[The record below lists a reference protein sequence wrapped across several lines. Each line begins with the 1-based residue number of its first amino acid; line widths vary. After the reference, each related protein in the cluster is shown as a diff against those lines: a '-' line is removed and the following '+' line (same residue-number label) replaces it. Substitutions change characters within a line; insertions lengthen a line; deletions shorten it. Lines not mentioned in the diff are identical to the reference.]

1 MTAPTTTITTAML
14 TPKWVDEIVQK
25 WNSRTYS
32 VFIVH
37 GNIYDVFPVSNGNG
51 SAKYVSLKGYL
62 ANKLFKD
69 RDYMLYY
76 DIGDGLTFGNKAMQ
90 GEFYKWLEIFDETE
104 KTDYHIKGLPKE
116 FIRLVP
122 LLRRFF
128 LKVADDKKGVTFII
142 DYAEKIVP
150 ESTGGGSSTEERQSV
165 VSLLK
170 WGTSPDMRFSDIGI
184 FLMTEGITELQA
196 DLVRNPHIAQINID
210 LPNKDE
216 RQYFLENSEWVS
228 NLVMEA
234 TNSKTPLPLD
244 NTAILLKSCGD
255 FDLPTLAARTSGLNI
270 VRIQHLLAEA
280 LHNNKKLTWQYV
292 AECKKK
298 LIEEYC
304 QGLVKFVEPKAGV
317 NLECVATHTAAK
329 KKLQELVWLIKN
341 GKTDVLE
348 RGILLPGRIGV
359 GKSYLIYCFASEC
372 GLPVMEI
379 GDFRSKWVGDTEK
392 QQSRILMTVKALGPV
407 IVVIDEADAVFGNR
421 SNSSG
426 DSGVSSR
433 VFAGF
438 AAHIGDSS
446 LRGRELW
453 IAMTSRP
460 DMMAIDMKRQGRFG
474 LCIPLFPSQNEN
486 DVMDM
491 FNVLSKINKMTLSDE
506 TKEFIRV
513 SLGDKSLTGSDVEA
527 IVLRAK
533 ERAVLDSRDN
543 NVTAE
548 DFKASVETFIDPL
561 DPLLLKLQMLAAVL
575 ACSDKRYLPQKYLD
589 MDRTALYQEFM
600 QTKMELQML

>member
-1 MTAPTTTITTAML
+1 MIP
-14 TPKWVDEIVQK
+14 TPKWVNEIVQK
-25 WNSRTYS
+25 WNSQTYS

-37 GNIYDVFPVSNGNG
+37 GNIYDVFPINNSDK
-51 SAKYVSLKGYL
+51 AQYVSLKSYL
-62 ANKLFKD
+62 SNKLFKD

-76 DIGDGLTFGNKAMQ
+76 DIGDGLTFGSKAMQ
-90 GEFYKWLEIFDETE
+90 TSFFEWLEIYDQTE
-104 KTDYHIKGLPKE
+104 RTDYHLKGLPRE

-122 LLRRFF
+122 VLRRFF
-128 LKVADDKKGVTFII
+128 LKVTEEKKGITFII

-150 ESTGGGSSTEERQSV
+150 ESTSGSSTEERMSV

-170 WGTSPDMRFSDIGI
+170 WGTSPDMRFANIGI
-184 FLMTEGITELQA
+184 FLLTETISELQA
-196 DLVRNPHIAQINID
+196 DLVRNPHIAQINIE
-210 LPNKDE
+210 LPGKEE
-216 RQYFLENSEWVS
+216 REYFIRFSEWVNALVLSATKNKSS
-228 NLVMEA
+228 NI
-234 TNSKTPLPLD
+234 S
-244 NTAILLKSCGD
+244 ILGD
-255 FDLPTLAARTSGLNI
+255 FDEANLASRTSGLNI

-280 LHNNKKLTWQYV
+280 LHNEIKLTWQYV
-292 AECKKK
+292 ASCKKK
-298 LIEEYC
+298 LIEEFC
-304 QGLVKFVEPKAGV
+304 QGLVKFIEPVESR
-317 NLECVATHTAAK
+317 NLDCVATHVAAK
-329 KKLQELVWLIKN
+329 KKLKDIVWLIKN
-341 GKTDVLE
+341 GKSDVLE

-359 GKSYLIYCFASEC
+359 GKSYLVYCFASEC

-407 IVVIDEADAVFGNR
+407 IVVIDEADAVFGDR
-421 SNSSG
+421 HATG

-446 LRGRELW
+446 LRGREVW

-474 LCIPLFPSQNEN
+474 LCIPLFPSQNADE
-486 DVMDM
+486 VMDL
-491 FNVLSKINKMTLSDE
+491 FRVVCKINKINLSNDIS
-506 TKEFIRV
+506 EFIRL
-513 SLGDKSLTGSDVEA
+513 SLGEKSLTGSDVEA

-548 DFKASVETFIDPL
+548 DFRLAVDTFIDPL
-561 DPLLLKLQMLAAVL
+561 DPILLKLQMLAAVL
-575 ACSDKRYLPQKYLD
+575 ACSDKRYLPEKYLNEN
-589 MDRTALYQEFM
+589 RANLYQEFL
-600 QTKMELQML
+600 QTKMNLNMV

>member
-1 MTAPTTTITTAML
+1 MNPL
-14 TPKWVDEIVQK
+14 TPKWVEEIVQK

-37 GNIYDVFPVSNGNG
+37 GNIYDVFPING
-51 SAKYVSLKGYL
+51 STGKTKYVSLKNYL

-76 DIGDGLTFGNKAMQ
+76 DIGDGLAFGNKAMQ

-104 KTDYHIKGLPKE
+104 KTNYHTQGLPKE

-122 LLRRFF
+122 ILRRFF

-150 ESTGGGSSTEERQSV
+150 ESAAGGSSMEERQSV

-184 FLMTEGITELQA
+184 FLMTEGISELQA

-216 RQYFLENSEWVS
+216 RQYFLDNSEWVF
-228 NLVMEA
+228 NLVRDA
-234 TNSKTPLPLD
+234 LKITLPVD
-244 NTAILLKSCGD
+244 DTANNVNVLMKNLGD
-255 FDLPTLAARTSGLNI
+255 FDIPTLAARTSGLNI

-280 LHNNKKLTWQYV
+280 LHNDKRLTWQYV

-304 QGLVKFVEPKAGV
+304 QGLVKFVEPKAGI

-474 LCIPLFPSQNEN
+474 LCIPLFPSQNAD
-486 DVMDM
+486 DVMEM
-491 FNVLSKINKMTLSDE
+491 FKVLAKINKITLSEE
-506 TKEFIRV
+506 TQMFIRTNM
-513 SLGDKSLTGSDVEA
+513 GEKSLTGSDVEA

-543 NVTAE
+543 NVTAD
-548 DFKASVETFIDPL
+548 DFKMAVETFIDPL

-575 ACSDKRYLPQKYLD
+575 ACSDKRYLPAQYVD
-589 MDRTALYQEFM
+589 MDRSLLYQEFI
-600 QTKMELQML
+600 QTKMELQMM

>member
-1 MTAPTTTITTAML
+1 MNTPL

-25 WNSRTYS
+25 WNSKTYS

-37 GNIYDVFPVSNGNG
+37 GNIYDVFPVNNSEGKV
-51 SAKYVSLKGYL
+51 KYVSLKAYL

-76 DIGDGLTFGNKAMQ
+76 DIGDGLTFGNKEMQ
-90 GEFYKWLEIFDETE
+90 GKFYQWLEIYDQTE
-104 KTDYHIKGLPKE
+104 KTNYHLGGLPKD

-122 LLRRFF
+122 ILRRFF
-128 LKVADDKKGVTFII
+128 LKVADEKKGITFVI

-150 ESTGGGSSTEERQSV
+150 ASNGNGASMDERMSV

-170 WGTSPDMRFSDIGI
+170 WGTSPEMRFSDIGI
-184 FLMTEGITELQA
+184 FLMTEGISELQD
-196 DLVRNPHIAQINID
+196 DLVRNPHIAQVNID
-210 LPNKDE
+210 LPNKEE
-216 RQYFLENSEWVS
+216 REYFLTNSEWVS
-228 NLVMEA
+228 SLILDATIDAKENLKYDPKDIR
-234 TNSKTPLPLD
+234 NH
-244 NTAILLKSCGD
+244 GD
-255 FDLPTLAARTSGLNI
+255 FDIPTLAARTSGLNI

-280 LHNNKKLTWQYV
+280 LHNGMKLTWQYV
-292 AECKKK
+292 AQCKKK

-304 QGLVKFVEPKAGV
+304 QGLVKFVEPDVKK
-317 NLECVATHTAAK
+317 NLECVATHVAAK
-329 KKLQELVWLIKN
+329 KKLQEIVWLIKN
-341 GKTDVLE
+341 GRTDVLE

-392 QQSRILMTVKALGPV
+392 QQSRILMTIKALGPV
-407 IVVIDEADAVFGNR
+407 IVVVDEADAVFGNR
-421 SNSSG
+421 HADG

-446 LRGRELW
+446 LRGREVW

-474 LCIPLFPSQNEN
+474 LCIPLFPSQNVDEA
-486 DVMDM
+486 MDL
-491 FNVLSKINKMTLSDE
+491 FAVQAKINKVELTEESKNYIKDWYWRYQ
-506 TKEFIRV
+506 KE
-513 SLGDKSLTGSDVEA
+513 LTGSDVEA

-533 ERAVLDSRDN
+533 ERAALESRN
-543 NVTAE
+543 NVTEE
-548 DFKASVETFIDPL
+548 DFKNAVDTFIDPL
-561 DPLLLKLQMLAAVL
+561 DPILLNLQMLAAVL
-575 ACSDKRYLPQKYLD
+575 ACSDKRYLPQRFVD
-589 MDRTALYQEFM
+589 QDRGELYKQFL
-600 QTKMELQML
+600 QAKMELQML

>member
-1 MTAPTTTITTAML
+1 MNPL
-14 TPKWVDEIVQK
+14 TPKWVEEIVNK

-37 GNIYDVFPVSNGNG
+37 GNIYDVFPVSNGHG
-51 SAKYVSLKGYL
+51 SSKYVSLKSYL
-62 ANKLFKD
+62 ANKLFQD
-69 RDYMLYY
+69 RDFMLYY
-76 DIGDGLTFGNKAMQ
+76 DIGDGLSFGNKVMQ

-104 KTDYHIKGLPKE
+104 KTDYRIKGLPKD

-122 LLRRFF
+122 ILRRFF
-128 LKVADDKKGVTFII
+128 LKAADDKKGVTFII

-150 ESTGGGSSTEERQSV
+150 ESDGGSSMEERQSV

-170 WGTSPDMRFSDIGI
+170 WGTSPDMRYSDIGI
-184 FLMTEGITELQA
+184 FLMTEGINELQA

-210 LPNKDE
+210 LPNKEE

-228 NLVMEA
+228 NLVMES
-234 TNSKTPLPLD
+234 TNSKIPLPIF
-244 NTAILLKSCGD
+244 NTSILLKSCGD

-280 LHNNKKLTWQYV
+280 LHNGKKLTWQYV

-304 QGLVKFVEPKAGV
+304 QGLVKFVEPKVGI

-474 LCIPLFPSQNEN
+474 LCIPLFPSQNADE
-486 DVMDM
+486 VMEI
-491 FNVLSKINKMTLSDE
+491 FGVLSKINKITLNDE
-506 TKEFIRV
+506 TKDFIRLT
-513 SLGDKSLTGSDVEA
+513 LGEKSLTGSDVEA

-533 ERAVLDSRDN
+533 ERAVLDSREV
-543 NVTAE
+543 VTAE
-548 DFKASVETFIDPL
+548 DFKMAVETFIDPL

-575 ACSDKRYLPQKYLD
+575 ACSDKRYLPERYLN
-589 MDRTALYQEFM
+589 MDRTELYRDFI
-600 QTKMELQML
+600 QTKMELQLV